1 MSQMNLNKFLYK
13 TTFSVQLPYFATES
27 LYNQIYLMNIVFP
40 LIFKSMK
47 SKQADGQID
56 MCLLYTRK
64 GYYKI
69 KIKQL

>member
-1 MSQMNLNKFLYK
+1 MSQMNLKKFLYK

-47 SKQADGQID
+47 SKQAD
-56 MCLLYTRK
+56 R
-64 GYYKI
+64 
-69 KIKQL
+69 